1 MCGGLLSVVVVVVR
15 FNQFSK
21 KKINNLAEAEEL
33 TNNSNRGPTIQNKA
47 EKYILHTKNQQ
58 KQTEQKYSE
67 NMYFFDS
74 PTTPIANTN
83 CFVYTNTRHQQSR
96 WVNNDH
102 QQNSA
107 LSTYTLYWMIGGE
120 KKLMVVYLVKTVVFC
135 VVVLLLGLY
144 AGLSVCVCVRDKL
157 RFRRFSLILCC
168 SIQQSNYCSRVASNR
183 WQKNNRNRQI

>member
-83 CFVYTNTRHQQSR
+83 CFVHTNTRHQQSR

-144 AGLSVCVCVRDKL
+144 AGLSVCVCVCVCVISCDL
-157 RFRRFSLILCC
+157 GVS
-168 SIQQSNYCSRVASNR
+168 A
-183 WQKNNRNRQI
+183 